1 MGSLFS
7 FLYRYRAFQLFLLLE
22 MLCTWLIVQNNSYQG
37 VAYLNSSNRMVA
49 YWLYMSNSVNDYFY
63 LGKIN
68 SDLAEENARLNFLL
82 SRNKLSERYAKMN
95 TMRNAALLQYDYKVA
110 KVINNSVSQV
120 DNYLTINKGLEDG
133 LKPGMGVVS
142 PSGVVGRIKIC
153 SEHFSTVTSLL
164 HTKMLISAEIQRNN
178 AFGSVKWEGNDPY
191 KAKLLYIARHIKPT
205 LGDTVITS
213 EFSTIFPS
221 GLPVGIIRKI
231 KIRDDDTFYDID
243 VELLTN
249 FSTLS
254 YVYVIQNTLK
264 QEQDSIQNLT
274 SPYMNEQ

>member
-1 MGSLFS
+1 M
-7 FLYRYRAFQLFLLLE
+7 FQLFLVLE
-22 MLCTWLIVQNNSYQG
+22 MICGWLIVQNNSYQG
-37 VAYLNSSNRMVA
+37 VAYLNSSNRVVA
-49 YWLYMSNSVNDYFY
+49 YWLYVSNSINDYFY
-63 LGKIN
+63 LRKIN

-82 SRNKLSERYAKMN
+82 SRNKLSVRYANMD

-120 DNYLTINKGLEDG
+120 DNYLTINKGMADG

-142 PSGVVGRIKIC
+142 PGGVVGRIKIC

-178 AFGSVKWEGNDPY
+178 AFGSVKWDGNDPFQ
-191 KAKLLYIARHIKPT
+191 AKLLYIARHIKPA
-205 LGDTVITS
+205 LGDTVVTS
-213 EFSTIFPS
+213 AFSTIFPA
-221 GLPVGIIRKI
+221 GLPVGIVRNIN
-231 KIRDDDTFYDID
+231 IRDDDTFYNID
-243 VELLTN
+243 LQLLTD

-264 QEQDSIQNLT
+264 AEQDSIQNLT
-274 SPYMNEQ
+274 SPKMNEQ

>member
-1 MGSLFS
+1 MGSLFR
-7 FLYRYRAFQLFLLLE
+7 FLYKYRMFQLFLVLE
-22 MLCTWLIVQNNSYQG
+22 MICGWLIVQNNSYQG
-37 VAYLNSSNRMVA
+37 VAYLNSSNRVVA
-49 YWLYMSNSVNDYFY
+49 YWLYVSNSINDYFY
-63 LGKIN
+63 LRKIN

-82 SRNKLSERYAKMN
+82 SRNKLSVRYANMD

-120 DNYLTINKGLEDG
+120 DNYLTINKGLADG

-164 HTKMLISAEIQRNN
+164 HTKMLISAEIQRNS
-178 AFGSVKWEGNDPY
+178 AFGSVKWDGNDPF
-191 KAKLLYIARHIKPT
+191 KAKLLYIARHIKPV
-205 LGDTVITS
+205 LGDTVVTS
-213 EFSTIFPS
+213 AFSTIFPA
-221 GLPVGIIRKI
+221 GLPVGIVRNIN
-231 KIRDDDTFYDID
+231 IRDDDTFYNID
-243 VELLTN
+243 LQLLTD

-264 QEQDSIQNLT
+264 AEQDSIQNLT
-274 SPYMNEQ
+274 SPKMNEQ